1 MQGDVDAAKGA
12 CTILFRVVPEFSIA
26 KLENLPPTGDISER
40 LREGLRRAGA
50 SKQEGSCG
58 TLAAPTSAI
67 ASARVV
73 SSKARYC
80 RPRSAS
86 ARGPRRSASPTMRSS
101 SAKASAMAGT
111 RPISACGPRTA
122 VCDDG
127 CRQRGDLEAL
137 CQGLGQF
144 SGWIT
149 LAFGRATISVR
160 S

>member
-1 MQGDVDAAKGA
+1 MQGDIDAAKSA
-12 CTILFRVVPEFSIA
+12 CAILLRVGPEIYIV
-26 KLENLPPTGDISER
+26 KMENIPLTGDISER
-40 LREGLRRAGA
+40 LREGLRRADA
-50 SKQEGSCG
+50 SEQEGSCG
-58 TLAAPTSAI
+58 ALAAPTSAI
-67 ASARVV
+67 APARVV
-73 SSKARYC
+73 SSNARYW

-149 LAFGRATISVR
+149 LAFGRATISVQ